1 MQSLQL
7 AGAAVVM
14 LAVAA
19 GMAFY
24 EWTRLRARQPILQ
37 GHQAIVLYWISYLS
51 LFVLA
56 VTAAL
61 AAALR

>member
-7 AGAAVVM
+7 AGAALVM
-14 LAVAA
+14 LAVAV

-24 EWTRLRARQPILQ
+24 EWTRIRARRPILQ
-37 GHQAIVLYWISYLS
+37 GHQTVVLYWISYLS